1 MTTEQATTRST
12 SRIDQTDTG
21 RLRAAAWAGL
31 VGPALFTA
39 AFLVQEAF
47 RRDEYSPLAETV
59 SALEAGPHGWVQQV
73 SFVVFGLLTMAFAW
87 GMHRGL
93 APTKSGIA
101 GPAALF
107 VTGIGLFVAAAVP
120 IREDAAGVSILPGGH
135 LAGGL
140 LFFFGS
146 PVALLLLSRRM
157 RHDPAW
163 RSLATYALVVALT
176 MFAAAAVMITQVI
189 PDDAPLHDKAGLAQR
204 LIILALLFPCRMVM
218 AGRLLGVARGRVT
231 R

>member
-1 MTTEQATTRST
+1 MTIQHATTS
-12 SRIDQTDTG
+12 IKTDDTLAR

-47 RRDEYSPLAETV
+47 RRDEYSPMAEPV

-73 SFVVFGLLTMAFAW
+73 SFVVFGVLTMAFAW
-87 GMHRGL
+87 GLHRGM
-93 APTKSGIA
+93 APTKGGFA

-120 IREDAAGVSILPGGH
+120 IREDAAGVSITPTGH
-135 LAGGL
+135 LVGGT
-140 LFFFGS
+140 LFFLVS
-146 PVALLLLSRRM
+146 PVALILLSRRM
-157 RHDPAW
+157 RRDPVW
-163 RSLATYALVVALT
+163 RDLSTYTLVAGLAMV
-176 MFAAAAVMITQVI
+176 AAAAVMMTLVV

-218 AGRLLGVARGRVT
+218 AGRLLRVARGRVT
-231 R
+231 G